1 MAEVKGVFFGEG
13 GGTGVPPQG
22 VDEEGS
28 REILGRKEGIQVE
41 EDGRGAS
48 ATGGGGRRDGGGREG
63 GGAQAAEWEE

>member
-1 MAEVKGVFFGEG
+1 MICGWSQGSFFWRRG
-13 GGTGVPPQG
+13 GG

-41 EDGRGAS
+41 EGGRGVS